1 MTLTMPIIS
10 DFFVDIRIYHNCSTH
25 ISCSL
30 LCKVELFVSIVIF
43 STFSRLYHDYN
54 RKGQDRYIELP
65 DKTPGRCLEM
75 FTPEVNMS
83 VMLGFRIEG
92 KN

>member
-1 MTLTMPIIS
+1 M
-10 DFFVDIRIYHNCSTH
+10 
-25 ISCSL
+25 
-30 LCKVELFVSIVIF
+30 
-43 STFSRLYHDYN
+43 
-54 RKGQDRYIELP
+54 
-65 DKTPGRCLEM
+65 GRCLEM